1 MAINVNT
8 VYQTVLLILNKEQR
22 GYMTPVEFNK
32 TGAQAQLDI
41 FEDYFYQY
49 NYQIN
54 QENKRQSGTGLADIT
69 KGYEEVIDSFSEI
82 ESLSHSA
89 LNLFNLPSD
98 YCLINK
104 LNYYPNFITSGTIDQ
119 AGPTASTTVSESG
132 ATFISSGVK
141 AGDIISNLTTNEFGY
156 VTQVISETTIVATQL
171 WELGNEYSI
180 VTNKN
185 VREIERVSQQKI
197 FRLNTSNL
205 TKPTTLF
212 PAYFLNGNTT
222 TVYPDVIINP
232 GTVIAQYVRYPKPP
246 KWTYF
251 NLVGSEPTF
260 NETAADYQDFELPQ
274 DDEPTLVMK
283 ILQFAGMSIREIE
296 AIKFGQSQEMVENQN
311 EQ

>member
-1 MAINVNT
+1 MSMINSVRE
-8 VYQTVLLILNKEQR
+8 TVLSLLNKNNY
-22 GYMTPVEFNK
+22 GYITPNDYNLYAK
-32 TGAQAQLDI
+32 QAQLDV

-119 AGPTASTTVSESG
+119 AGPTASTTVSETG

-141 AGDIISNLTTNEFGY
+141 VGDIVSNLTTNEFGY
-156 VTQVISETTIVATQL
+156 VTQVISETTLVATQL

-197 FRLNTSNL
+197 FKLNASNL
-205 TKPTTLF
+205 TKPTALF

-222 TVYPDVIINP
+222 TVYPDIITNP

-260 NETAADYQDFELPQ
+260 NETAADYQDFELPI
-274 DDEPTLVMK
+274 DDEVNSVIK
-283 ILQFAGMSIREIE
+283 ILQYSGIQIREAQVVQFANLE
-296 AIKFGQSQEMVENQN
+296 EQKDNQ
-311 EQ
+311 Q

>member
-1 MAINVNT
+1 MSMINSVRE
-8 VYQTVLLILNKEQR
+8 TVLSLLNKNNY
-22 GYMTPVEFNK
+22 GYITPNDFNLYAK
-32 TGAQAQLDI
+32 QAQLDI

-69 KGYEEVIDSFSEI
+69 KGYEEVIDSFSQI
-82 ESLSHSA
+82 KALSHSA

-104 LNYYPNFITSGTIDQ
+104 LNYYPNFVTSGTIDQ
-119 AGPTASTTVSESG
+119 AGPTASNTVLNTT

-141 AGDIISNLTTNEFGY
+141 VGDIISNLTTNEFGY
-156 VTQVISETTIVATQL
+156 VTQVISETTLLATQL

-197 FRLNTSNL
+197 FKLTASNL
-205 TKPTTLF
+205 TKPTNLF
-212 PAYFLNGNTT
+212 PAYCLNGNTT
-222 TVYPDVIINP
+222 TVYPEEITSP
-232 GTVIAQYVRYPKPP
+232 GTVIAQYVRYPKAP

-260 NETAADYQDFELPQ
+260 NQTAADYQDFELPQ

-283 ILQFAGMSIREIE
+283 ILQFAGMSIREVE